1 MVGMPLHTDGST
13 SQMAVEVER
22 FGGWLGRATGLPIAY
37 QDERYSSREA
47 TGMLAGIGLTR
58 ARKKERT
65 DAVAAQVVLQSWL
78 EVQSAGGGAAA
89 GALDG

>member
-1 MVGMPLHTDGST
+1 
-13 SQMAVEVER
+13 
-22 FGGWLGRATGLPIAY
+22 
-37 QDERYSSREA
+37 
-47 TGMLAGIGLTR
+47 MLAGIGLTR

-78 EVQSAGGGAAA
+78 EAQSAGGGAAA